1 MKERNCRKSRQA
13 EARENDQVR
22 TYLQERVLLLALE
35 LVGAEKFKTAVGLLV
50 VKTILVALKQL
61 ENVIDDDSLK
71 VDLLLVV
78 EVLGLELNLRAGES
92 TSGQTAKEPSRDLPE
107 TCQPWRLFWDA
118 T

>member
-1 MKERNCRKSRQA
+1 MNALDAYSQGEGGGNA
-13 EARENDQVR
+13 
-22 TYLQERVLLLALE
+22 YLEEGVLLLTLE
-35 LVGAEKFKTAVGLLV
+35 LVGAEKFETAVGFV
-50 VKTILVALKQL
+50 ISKTGLVALKKL
-61 ENVIDDDSLK
+61 EDIVDNDGLE

-78 EVLGLELNLRAGES
+78 EVLGLELDLRAGES